1 MITIANNVKAAS
13 RSLEELL
20 KWILRLAVLNVAAW
34 KIVVH

>member
-1 MITIANNVKAAS
+1 MITNASNVKVAS
-13 RSLEELL
+13 QSLEEFL

>member
-1 MITIANNVKAAS
+1 MITIANNVKADS

-20 KWILRLAVLNVAAW
+20 KWILLLAVLNVVAW